1 MAKANAKRAQRQ
13 PTHSRAMKNGIYR
26 KASPI
31 EALMVRQSMQADV
44 VNLGLHCMMTDHSSE
59 QPEMLASLSYLIGI
73 GAEIARAIPVAGDN
87 RPGLHQALATVVD
100 MAVDGHRWDSSWGA
114 QLSLAADISIDLFC
128 SYRNLAR
135 RFEPGARLLS
145 QHVMAGTVSADVIKP
160 LELPAEYSEA

>member
-1 MAKANAKRAQRQ
+1 MTHKT
-13 PTHSRAMKNGIYR
+13 PIHSRAMRRGLYR
-26 KASPI
+26 KAAPMM
-31 EALMVRQSMQADV
+31 ALMVRKSMEAEYTSV
-44 VNLGLHCMMTDHSSE
+44 GLHCVQADHQSSQTE
-59 QPEMLASLSYLIGI
+59 LLARLAYLLGM

-145 QHVMAGTVSADVIKP
+145 RHVMAGSVSTDVIRP
-160 LELPAEYSEA
+160 VEFPNGNELA

>member
-1 MAKANAKRAQRQ
+1 MTKL
-13 PTHSRAMKNGIYR
+13 HSRAMKSGLYR
-26 KASPI
+26 KAAPI
-31 EALMVRQSMQADV
+31 MALMVRKSMEAEYTNV
-44 VNLGLHCMMTDHSSE
+44 GLHCVQADHQSNQTE
-59 QPEMLASLSYLIGI
+59 LLARLAYLLGM

-128 SYRNLAR
+128 SYRDLAR

-145 QHVMAGTVSADVIKP
+145 QHVMAGTVSADVIRP
-160 LELPAEYSEA
+160 LQLPESIEQ